1 MAGTGLRSDGIRMV
15 TRVASAFKE
24 MLLLSTRVLRPRLM
38 TVDALHR
45 QALEVE
51 VSEVAVGSSSILTLS
66 SSLARN
72 SMKAA
77 WTS

>member
-15 TRVASAFKE
+15 ARVASAFKE
-24 MLLLSTRVLRPRLM
+24 VLLLSTRVLRPRLM

-45 QALEVE
+45 QALEAE
-51 VSEVAVGSSSILTLS
+51 VSKVAVGSSSILTLS

>member
-15 TRVASAFKE
+15 TRVASAFEE

-51 VSEVAVGSSSILTLS
+51 VSEVAVGSSSILSPYHRLWRETL
-66 SSLARN
+66 
-72 SMKAA
+72 
-77 WTS
+77 